1 MLKKVMIM
9 LLMICSLFLFG
20 CGKEENNDSNKNNI
34 TYTNKFECIREYK
47 LTKDQVFYAT
57 KEEPLNGEKGDAV
70 NVTYT
75 RSYDFDKNGDK
86 LLKYYDITTY
96 DYILDY
102 DMDKTYKLL
111 NKYIDSL
118 KKDNSK
124 SKILTVPFFI
134 ASDNII
140 ISSLGPKIKF
150 KYEII
155 DNVKGKIK
163 TKVTDFGVNNA
174 LVEMYFELE
183 IGYLVVIPMNKKE
196 SVLKT
201 EILISS
207 KIINGKVPTFYGKN
221 IFKESSISTSN

>member
-1 MLKKVMIM
+1 MKLKERLKRKYYI
-9 LLMICSLFLFG
+9 LITFLISLFLFIIIFSLYS
-20 CGKEENNDSNKNNI
+20 KKLNPKLNDYIDFLVKDEIYKKVIKSNNFITNEEVNDI
-34 TYTNKFECIREYK
+34 LYI
-47 LTKDQVFYAT
+47 
-57 KEEPLNGEKGDAV
+57 
-70 NVTYT
+70 
-75 RSYDFDKNGDK
+75 DKNK
-86 LLKYYDITTY
+86 SNEIVY
-96 DYILDY
+96 LDY
-102 DMDKTYKLL
+102 NMDKTYKLL
-111 NKYIDSL
+111 NKYIESL

-134 ASDNII
+134 SSDNII

-221 IFKESSISTSN
+221 IFKESGVSTSN

>member
-1 MLKKVMIM
+1 MKLKERLKRKYYI
-9 LLMICSLFLFG
+9 LITFLISLFLFIIIFSLYS
-20 CGKEENNDSNKNNI
+20 KKLNPKLNDYIDFLVKDEIYKKVIKSNNFITNEEVNDI
-34 TYTNKFECIREYK
+34 LYI
-47 LTKDQVFYAT
+47 
-57 KEEPLNGEKGDAV
+57 
-70 NVTYT
+70 
-75 RSYDFDKNGDK
+75 DKNK
-86 LLKYYDITTY
+86 SNEIVY
-96 DYILDY
+96 LDY
-102 DMDKTYKLL
+102 DIDKTYKLL

-124 SKILTVPFFI
+124 SKILIVPFFI

-221 IFKESSISTSN
+221 IFKESSVSTSN

>member
-1 MLKKVMIM
+1 MKLKERLKRKYYI
-9 LLMICSLFLFG
+9 LITFLISLFLFIIIFSLYS
-20 CGKEENNDSNKNNI
+20 KKLNPKLNDYIDFLVKDEIYKKVIKSNNFITNEEVNDI
-34 TYTNKFECIREYK
+34 LYI
-47 LTKDQVFYAT
+47 
-57 KEEPLNGEKGDAV
+57 
-70 NVTYT
+70 
-75 RSYDFDKNGDK
+75 DKNK
-86 LLKYYDITTY
+86 SNEIVY
-96 DYILDY
+96 LDY
-102 DMDKTYKLL
+102 DIDKTYKLL
-111 NKYIDSL
+111 NKYIESL

-155 DNVKGKIK
+155 DNIKGKIK

-221 IFKESSISTSN
+221 IFKESSVSTSN

>member
-1 MLKKVMIM
+1 MKLKERLKRKYYI
-9 LLMICSLFLFG
+9 LITFLISLFLFIIIFSLYS
-20 CGKEENNDSNKNNI
+20 KKLNPKLNDYIDFLVKDEIYKKVIKSNNFITNEEVNDI
-34 TYTNKFECIREYK
+34 LYI
-47 LTKDQVFYAT
+47 
-57 KEEPLNGEKGDAV
+57 
-70 NVTYT
+70 
-75 RSYDFDKNGDK
+75 DKNK
-86 LLKYYDITTY
+86 SNEIVY
-96 DYILDY
+96 LDY
-102 DMDKTYKLL
+102 DIDKTYKLL

-221 IFKESSISTSN
+221 IFKESGVSAKIKS

>member
-1 MLKKVMIM
+1 MYLFIISIYCFQLVLLVLFIIIFSLYSKKLNPKLNDYIDFLVKDEIYKKVIKSNNF
-9 LLMICSLFLFG
+9 ITN
-20 CGKEENNDSNKNNI
+20 EEVNDI
-34 TYTNKFECIREYK
+34 LYI
-47 LTKDQVFYAT
+47 
-57 KEEPLNGEKGDAV
+57 
-70 NVTYT
+70 
-75 RSYDFDKNGDK
+75 DKNK
-86 LLKYYDITTY
+86 SNEIVY
-96 DYILDY
+96 LDY
-102 DMDKTYKLL
+102 DIDKTYKLL

-221 IFKESSISTSN
+221 IFKESSVSTSN

>member
-1 MLKKVMIM
+1 MKLKERLKRKYYI
-9 LLMICSLFLFG
+9 LITFLISLFLFIIIFSLYS
-20 CGKEENNDSNKNNI
+20 KKLNPKLNDYIDFLVKDEIYKKVIKSNNFITNEEINDILYIDKNNSNEI
-34 TYTNKFECIREYK
+34 VY
-47 LTKDQVFYAT
+47 
-57 KEEPLNGEKGDAV
+57 
-70 NVTYT
+70 
-75 RSYDFDKNGDK
+75 
-86 LLKYYDITTY
+86 
-96 DYILDY
+96 LDY
-102 DMDKTYKLL
+102 DIDKTYKLL

-140 ISSLGPKIKF
+140 ISSLGPKVKF
-150 KYEII
+150 KYEIMN
-155 DNVKGKIK
+155 NVKGKIK

-221 IFKESSISTSN
+221 IFKESSVSTSN

>member
-1 MLKKVMIM
+1 MKLKERLKRKYYI
-9 LLMICSLFLFG
+9 LITFLISLFLFILIFSLYS
-20 CGKEENNDSNKNNI
+20 KKLNPKLNDYIDFLVKDEIYKKVIKSNNFITNEEVNDI
-34 TYTNKFECIREYK
+34 LYI
-47 LTKDQVFYAT
+47 
-57 KEEPLNGEKGDAV
+57 
-70 NVTYT
+70 
-75 RSYDFDKNGDK
+75 DKNK
-86 LLKYYDITTY
+86 SNEIVY
-96 DYILDY
+96 LDY
-102 DMDKTYKLL
+102 DIDKTYKLL

-221 IFKESSISTSN
+221 IFKESSVSTSN

>member
-1 MLKKVMIM
+1 MKLKERLKRKYYI
-9 LLMICSLFLFG
+9 LITFLISLFLFIIIFSLYS
-20 CGKEENNDSNKNNI
+20 KKLNPKLNDYIDFLVKDEIYKKVIKSNNFITNEEVNDI
-34 TYTNKFECIREYK
+34 LYI
-47 LTKDQVFYAT
+47 
-57 KEEPLNGEKGDAV
+57 
-70 NVTYT
+70 
-75 RSYDFDKNGDK
+75 DKNK
-86 LLKYYDITTY
+86 SNEIVY
-96 DYILDY
+96 LDY
-102 DMDKTYKLL
+102 DIDKTYKLL
-111 NKYIDSL
+111 NIYIDSL

-221 IFKESSISTSN
+221 IFKESSVSTSN

>member
-1 MLKKVMIM
+1 MKLKERLKRKYYI
-9 LLMICSLFLFG
+9 LITFLISLFLFIIIFSLYS
-20 CGKEENNDSNKNNI
+20 KKLNPKLNDYIDFLVKDEIYKKVIKSNNFITNEEVNDI
-34 TYTNKFECIREYK
+34 LYI
-47 LTKDQVFYAT
+47 
-57 KEEPLNGEKGDAV
+57 
-70 NVTYT
+70 
-75 RSYDFDKNGDK
+75 DKNK
-86 LLKYYDITTY
+86 SNEIVY
-96 DYILDY
+96 LDY
-102 DMDKTYKLL
+102 DIDKTYKLL

-196 SVLKT
+196 SVLKI

-221 IFKESSISTSN
+221 IFKESSVSTSN

>member
-1 MLKKVMIM
+1 MKLKERLKRKYYI
-9 LLMICSLFLFG
+9 LITFLISLFLFIIIFSLYSE
-20 CGKEENNDSNKNNI
+20 KLNPKLNDYIDFLVKDEIYKKVIKSNNFITNEEVNDI
-34 TYTNKFECIREYK
+34 LYI
-47 LTKDQVFYAT
+47 
-57 KEEPLNGEKGDAV
+57 
-70 NVTYT
+70 
-75 RSYDFDKNGDK
+75 DKNK
-86 LLKYYDITTY
+86 SNEIVY
-96 DYILDY
+96 LDY
-102 DMDKTYKLL
+102 DIDKTYKLL

-124 SKILTVPFFI
+124 SKILTIPFFI

-207 KIINGKVPTFYGKN
+207 KVINGKVPTFYGKN
-221 IFKESSISTSN
+221 IFKESSVSTSN

>member
-1 MLKKVMIM
+1 MKLKERLKRKYYI
-9 LLMICSLFLFG
+9 LITFLISLFLFIIIFSLYS
-20 CGKEENNDSNKNNI
+20 KKLNPKLNDYIDFLVKDEIYKKVIKSNNFITNEEVNDILYIDKNDSNEI
-34 TYTNKFECIREYK
+34 VY
-47 LTKDQVFYAT
+47 
-57 KEEPLNGEKGDAV
+57 
-70 NVTYT
+70 
-75 RSYDFDKNGDK
+75 
-86 LLKYYDITTY
+86 
-96 DYILDY
+96 LDY
-102 DMDKTYKLL
+102 NMDKTYKLL

-140 ISSLGPKIKF
+140 ISSLGPKVKF
-150 KYEII
+150 KYEIMN
-155 DNVKGKIK
+155 NVKGKIK

-221 IFKESSISTSN
+221 IFKESGVSTSN

>member
-1 MLKKVMIM
+1 MKLKERLKRKYYI
-9 LLMICSLFLFG
+9 LITFLISLFLFIIIFSLYS
-20 CGKEENNDSNKNNI
+20 KKLNPKLNDYIDFLVKDEIYKKVIKSNNFITNEEVNNI
-34 TYTNKFECIREYK
+34 LYI
-47 LTKDQVFYAT
+47 
-57 KEEPLNGEKGDAV
+57 
-70 NVTYT
+70 
-75 RSYDFDKNGDK
+75 DKNK
-86 LLKYYDITTY
+86 SNEIVY
-96 DYILDY
+96 LDY
-102 DMDKTYKLL
+102 DIDKTYKLL

-124 SKILTVPFFI
+124 SKILTVPLFI

-207 KIINGKVPTFYGKN
+207 KVINGKVPTFYGKN

>member
-1 MLKKVMIM
+1 MKLKERLKRKYYI
-9 LLMICSLFLFG
+9 LITFLISLFLFIIIFSLYS
-20 CGKEENNDSNKNNI
+20 KKLNPKLNDYIDFLVKDEIYKKVIKSNNFITNEEINDI
-34 TYTNKFECIREYK
+34 LYI
-47 LTKDQVFYAT
+47 
-57 KEEPLNGEKGDAV
+57 
-70 NVTYT
+70 
-75 RSYDFDKNGDK
+75 DKNK
-86 LLKYYDITTY
+86 SNEIVY
-96 DYILDY
+96 LDY
-102 DMDKTYKLL
+102 DIDKTYKLL

-221 IFKESSISTSN
+221 IFKESSVSTSN

>member
-1 MLKKVMIM
+1 MKLKERLKRKYYI
-9 LLMICSLFLFG
+9 LITFLISLFLFIIIFSLYS
-20 CGKEENNDSNKNNI
+20 KKLNPKLNDYIDFLVKDEIYKKVIKSNNFITNEEVNDILYIDKNDSNEI
-34 TYTNKFECIREYK
+34 VY
-47 LTKDQVFYAT
+47 
-57 KEEPLNGEKGDAV
+57 
-70 NVTYT
+70 
-75 RSYDFDKNGDK
+75 
-86 LLKYYDITTY
+86 
-96 DYILDY
+96 LDY
-102 DMDKTYKLL
+102 NMDKTYKLL
-111 NKYIDSL
+111 NKYIESL

-140 ISSLGPKIKF
+140 ISSLGPKVKF
-150 KYEII
+150 KYEIMN
-155 DNVKGKIK
+155 NVKGKIK

-174 LVEMYFELE
+174 LLEMYFELE

-207 KIINGKVPTFYGKN
+207 KVINGKVPTFYGKN

>member
-1 MLKKVMIM
+1 MKLKERLKRKYYI
-9 LLMICSLFLFG
+9 LITFLISLFLFIIIFSLYS
-20 CGKEENNDSNKNNI
+20 KKLNPKLNDYIDFLVKDEIYKKVIKSNNFITNEEVNDI
-34 TYTNKFECIREYK
+34 LYI
-47 LTKDQVFYAT
+47 
-57 KEEPLNGEKGDAV
+57 
-70 NVTYT
+70 
-75 RSYDFDKNGDK
+75 DKNK
-86 LLKYYDITTY
+86 SNEIVY
-96 DYILDY
+96 LDY
-102 DMDKTYKLL
+102 DIDKTYKLL
-111 NKYIDSL
+111 NKYIESL

-140 ISSLGPKIKF
+140 ISSLGPKVKF

-221 IFKESSISTSN
+221 IFKESGVSTSN

>member
-1 MLKKVMIM
+1 MKLKERLKRKYYI
-9 LLMICSLFLFG
+9 LITFLISLFLFIIIFSLYS
-20 CGKEENNDSNKNNI
+20 KKLNPKLNDYIDFLVKDEIYKKVIKSNNFITNEEINNILYIDKNNSNEI
-34 TYTNKFECIREYK
+34 VY
-47 LTKDQVFYAT
+47 
-57 KEEPLNGEKGDAV
+57 
-70 NVTYT
+70 
-75 RSYDFDKNGDK
+75 
-86 LLKYYDITTY
+86 
-96 DYILDY
+96 LDY
-102 DMDKTYKLL
+102 DIDKTYKLL

-207 KIINGKVPTFYGKN
+207 KVINGKVPTFYGKN
-221 IFKESSISTSN
+221 IFKESGVSTSN

>member
-1 MLKKVMIM
+1 MKLKERLKRKYYI
-9 LLMICSLFLFG
+9 LITFLISLFLFIIIFSLYS
-20 CGKEENNDSNKNNI
+20 KKLNPKLNDYIDFLVKYEIYRKVIKSNNFITNEEVNDILYIDKNDSNEI
-34 TYTNKFECIREYK
+34 VY
-47 LTKDQVFYAT
+47 
-57 KEEPLNGEKGDAV
+57 
-70 NVTYT
+70 
-75 RSYDFDKNGDK
+75 
-86 LLKYYDITTY
+86 
-96 DYILDY
+96 LDY
-102 DMDKTYKLL
+102 NMDKTYKLL
-111 NKYIDSL
+111 NKYIESL

-140 ISSLGPKIKF
+140 ISSLGPKVKF
-150 KYEII
+150 KYEIMN
-155 DNVKGKIK
+155 NVKGKIK

-207 KIINGKVPTFYGKN
+207 KVINGKVPTFYGKN

>member
-1 MLKKVMIM
+1 MKLKERLKRKYYI
-9 LLMICSLFLFG
+9 LITFLISLFLFIIIFSLYS
-20 CGKEENNDSNKNNI
+20 KKLNPKLNDYIDFLVKDEIYKKVIKSNNFITNEEVNDI
-34 TYTNKFECIREYK
+34 LYI
-47 LTKDQVFYAT
+47 
-57 KEEPLNGEKGDAV
+57 
-70 NVTYT
+70 
-75 RSYDFDKNGDK
+75 DKNK
-86 LLKYYDITTY
+86 SNEIVY
-96 DYILDY
+96 LDY
-102 DMDKTYKLL
+102 DIDKTYKLL

-124 SKILTVPFFI
+124 SKILTIPFFI
-134 ASDNII
+134 TSDNII

-163 TKVTDFGVNNA
+163 TKITDFGVNNA

-221 IFKESSISTSN
+221 IFKESGVSTSN

>member
-1 MLKKVMIM
+1 MKLKERLKRKYYI
-9 LLMICSLFLFG
+9 LITFLISLFLFIIIFSLYSE
-20 CGKEENNDSNKNNI
+20 KLNPKLNDYIDFLVKDEIYKKVIKSNNFITNEEVNDILYIDKNNSNEI
-34 TYTNKFECIREYK
+34 VY
-47 LTKDQVFYAT
+47 
-57 KEEPLNGEKGDAV
+57 
-70 NVTYT
+70 
-75 RSYDFDKNGDK
+75 
-86 LLKYYDITTY
+86 
-96 DYILDY
+96 LDY
-102 DMDKTYKLL
+102 DIDKTYKLL

-221 IFKESSISTSN
+221 IFKESSVSTSN

>member
-1 MLKKVMIM
+1 MKLKERLKRKYYI
-9 LLMICSLFLFG
+9 LITFLISLFLFIIIFSLYS
-20 CGKEENNDSNKNNI
+20 KKLNPKLNDYIDFLVKDEIYKKVIKSNNFITNEEINNILYIDKNNSNEI
-34 TYTNKFECIREYK
+34 VY
-47 LTKDQVFYAT
+47 
-57 KEEPLNGEKGDAV
+57 
-70 NVTYT
+70 
-75 RSYDFDKNGDK
+75 
-86 LLKYYDITTY
+86 
-96 DYILDY
+96 LDY
-102 DMDKTYKLL
+102 DIDKTYKLL

-140 ISSLGPKIKF
+140 ISSLGPKVKF

-207 KIINGKVPTFYGKN
+207 KVINGKVPTFYGKN
-221 IFKESSISTSN
+221 IFKESGVSTSN

>member
-1 MLKKVMIM
+1 MKLKERLKRKYYI
-9 LLMICSLFLFG
+9 LITFLISLFLFIIIFSLYS
-20 CGKEENNDSNKNNI
+20 KKLNPKLNDYIDFLVKDEIYKKVIKSNNFITNEEVNDI
-34 TYTNKFECIREYK
+34 LYI
-47 LTKDQVFYAT
+47 
-57 KEEPLNGEKGDAV
+57 
-70 NVTYT
+70 
-75 RSYDFDKNGDK
+75 DKNK
-86 LLKYYDITTY
+86 SNEIVY
-96 DYILDY
+96 LDY
-102 DMDKTYKLL
+102 DIDKTYKLL
-111 NKYIDSL
+111 NKYIESL

-174 LVEMYFELE
+174 LIEMYFELE

-196 SVLKT
+196 SVLRT

-207 KIINGKVPTFYGKN
+207 KVINGKVPTFYGKN

>member
-1 MLKKVMIM
+1 MSKYYLYI
-9 LLMICSLFLFG
+9 
-20 CGKEENNDSNKNNI
+20 
-34 TYTNKFECIREYK
+34 
-47 LTKDQVFYAT
+47 
-57 KEEPLNGEKGDAV
+57 
-70 NVTYT
+70 
-75 RSYDFDKNGDK
+75 DKNK
-86 LLKYYDITTY
+86 SNEIVY
-96 DYILDY
+96 LDY
-102 DMDKTYKLL
+102 DIDKTYKLL
-111 NKYIDSL
+111 NKYIESL

-174 LVEMYFELE
+174 LIEMYFELE

-221 IFKESSISTSN
+221 IFKESSVSTSN

>member
-1 MLKKVMIM
+1 MFIIIFSLYSKKLNPKLNDYIDFLVKDEIYKKVIKSNNF
-9 LLMICSLFLFG
+9 ITN
-20 CGKEENNDSNKNNI
+20 EEINDILYIDKNNSNEI
-34 TYTNKFECIREYK
+34 VY
-47 LTKDQVFYAT
+47 
-57 KEEPLNGEKGDAV
+57 
-70 NVTYT
+70 
-75 RSYDFDKNGDK
+75 
-86 LLKYYDITTY
+86 
-96 DYILDY
+96 LDY
-102 DMDKTYKLL
+102 DIDKTYKLL

-221 IFKESSISTSN
+221 IFKESSVSTSN

>member
-1 MLKKVMIM
+1 MKLKERLKRKYYI
-9 LLMICSLFLFG
+9 LITFLISLFLFIIIFSLYS
-20 CGKEENNDSNKNNI
+20 KKLNPKLNDYIDFLVKDEIYKKVIKSNNFITNEEVNDILYIDKNDSNEI
-34 TYTNKFECIREYK
+34 VY
-47 LTKDQVFYAT
+47 
-57 KEEPLNGEKGDAV
+57 
-70 NVTYT
+70 
-75 RSYDFDKNGDK
+75 
-86 LLKYYDITTY
+86 
-96 DYILDY
+96 LDY
-102 DMDKTYKLL
+102 NMDKTYKLL
-111 NKYIDSL
+111 NKYIESL

-207 KIINGKVPTFYGKN
+207 KVINGKVPTFYGKN
-221 IFKESSISTSN
+221 IFKESSVSTSN

>member
-1 MLKKVMIM
+1 MKLKERLKRKYYI
-9 LLMICSLFLFG
+9 LITFLISLFLFIIIFSLYS
-20 CGKEENNDSNKNNI
+20 KKLNPKLNDYIDFLVKDEIYKKVIKSNNFITNEEVNDI
-34 TYTNKFECIREYK
+34 LYI
-47 LTKDQVFYAT
+47 
-57 KEEPLNGEKGDAV
+57 
-70 NVTYT
+70 
-75 RSYDFDKNGDK
+75 DKNK
-86 LLKYYDITTY
+86 SNEIVY
-96 DYILDY
+96 LDY
-102 DMDKTYKLL
+102 NMDKTYKLL
-111 NKYIDSL
+111 NKYIESL

-207 KIINGKVPTFYGKN
+207 KIIKGKVPTFYGKN
-221 IFKESSISTSN
+221 IFKESGVSTSN

>member
-1 MLKKVMIM
+1 MKLKERLKRKYYI
-9 LLMICSLFLFG
+9 LITFLISLFLFIIIFSLYS
-20 CGKEENNDSNKNNI
+20 KKLNPKLNDYIDFLVKDEIYKKVIKSNNFITNEEVNDI
-34 TYTNKFECIREYK
+34 LYI
-47 LTKDQVFYAT
+47 
-57 KEEPLNGEKGDAV
+57 
-70 NVTYT
+70 
-75 RSYDFDKNGDK
+75 DKNK
-86 LLKYYDITTY
+86 SNEIVY
-96 DYILDY
+96 LDY
-102 DMDKTYKLL
+102 DIDKTYKLL
-111 NKYIDSL
+111 NKYIESL

-155 DNVKGKIK
+155 DNIKGKIK

-221 IFKESSISTSN
+221 IFKESGVSAKIKS

>member
-1 MLKKVMIM
+1 
-9 LLMICSLFLFG
+9 
-20 CGKEENNDSNKNNI
+20 
-34 TYTNKFECIREYK
+34 
-47 LTKDQVFYAT
+47 
-57 KEEPLNGEKGDAV
+57 
-70 NVTYT
+70 
-75 RSYDFDKNGDK
+75 
-86 LLKYYDITTY
+86 
-96 DYILDY
+96 
-102 DMDKTYKLL
+102 MDKTYKLL
-111 NKYIDSL
+111 NKYIESL

-124 SKILTVPFFI
+124 SKILTVPLFI

-221 IFKESSISTSN
+221 IFKESSVSTSN

>member
-1 MLKKVMIM
+1 MKLKERLKRKYYI
-9 LLMICSLFLFG
+9 LITFLINLFLFIIIFSLYS
-20 CGKEENNDSNKNNI
+20 KKLNPKLNDYIDFLVKDEIYKKVIKSNNFITNEEVNDILYIDKNDSNEI
-34 TYTNKFECIREYK
+34 VY
-47 LTKDQVFYAT
+47 
-57 KEEPLNGEKGDAV
+57 
-70 NVTYT
+70 
-75 RSYDFDKNGDK
+75 
-86 LLKYYDITTY
+86 
-96 DYILDY
+96 LDY
-102 DMDKTYKLL
+102 DIDKTYKLL

-221 IFKESSISTSN
+221 IFKESGVSTSN

>member
-1 MLKKVMIM
+1 MKLKERLKRKYYI
-9 LLMICSLFLFG
+9 LITFLISLFLFIIIFSLYS
-20 CGKEENNDSNKNNI
+20 KKLNPKLNDYIDFLVKDEIYKKVIKSNNFITNEEVNDI
-34 TYTNKFECIREYK
+34 LYI
-47 LTKDQVFYAT
+47 
-57 KEEPLNGEKGDAV
+57 
-70 NVTYT
+70 
-75 RSYDFDKNGDK
+75 DKNK
-86 LLKYYDITTY
+86 SNEIVY
-96 DYILDY
+96 LDY
-102 DMDKTYKLL
+102 DIDKTYKLL

-140 ISSLGPKIKF
+140 VSSLGPKIKF

-221 IFKESSISTSN
+221 IFKESGVSTSN

>member
-1 MLKKVMIM
+1 MKLKERLKRKYYI
-9 LLMICSLFLFG
+9 LITFLISLFLFIIIFSLYS
-20 CGKEENNDSNKNNI
+20 KKLNPKLNDYIDFLVKDEIYKKVIKSNNFITNEEVNDI
-34 TYTNKFECIREYK
+34 LYI
-47 LTKDQVFYAT
+47 
-57 KEEPLNGEKGDAV
+57 
-70 NVTYT
+70 
-75 RSYDFDKNGDK
+75 DKNK
-86 LLKYYDITTY
+86 SNEIVY
-96 DYILDY
+96 LDY
-102 DMDKTYKLL
+102 DIDKTYKLL

-183 IGYLVVIPMNKKE
+183 IWYLVVIPMNKKE

-221 IFKESSISTSN
+221 IFKESSVSTSN

>member
-1 MLKKVMIM
+1 MKLKERLKRKYYI
-9 LLMICSLFLFG
+9 LITFLISLFLFIIIFSLYS
-20 CGKEENNDSNKNNI
+20 KKLNPKLNDYIDFLVKDEIYKKVIKSNNFITNEEVNDI
-34 TYTNKFECIREYK
+34 LYI
-47 LTKDQVFYAT
+47 
-57 KEEPLNGEKGDAV
+57 
-70 NVTYT
+70 
-75 RSYDFDKNGDK
+75 DKNK
-86 LLKYYDITTY
+86 SNEIVY
-96 DYILDY
+96 LDY
-102 DMDKTYKLL
+102 DIDKTYKLL

-124 SKILTVPFFI
+124 SKILTIPFFI

-221 IFKESSISTSN
+221 IFKESGVSTSN

>member
-1 MLKKVMIM
+1 MKLKERLKRKYYI
-9 LLMICSLFLFG
+9 LITFLISLFLFIIIFSLYSE
-20 CGKEENNDSNKNNI
+20 KLNPKLNDYIDFLVKDEIYKKVIKSNNFITNEEVNDI
-34 TYTNKFECIREYK
+34 LYI
-47 LTKDQVFYAT
+47 
-57 KEEPLNGEKGDAV
+57 
-70 NVTYT
+70 
-75 RSYDFDKNGDK
+75 DKNK
-86 LLKYYDITTY
+86 SNEIVY
-96 DYILDY
+96 LDY
-102 DMDKTYKLL
+102 DIDKTYKLL

-221 IFKESSISTSN
+221 IFKESGVSTSN

>member
-1 MLKKVMIM
+1 MKLKERLKRKYYI
-9 LLMICSLFLFG
+9 LITFLISLFLFIIIFSLYS
-20 CGKEENNDSNKNNI
+20 KKLNPKLNDYIDFLVKDEIYKKVIKSNNFITNEEVNDILYIDKNDSNEI
-34 TYTNKFECIREYK
+34 VY
-47 LTKDQVFYAT
+47 
-57 KEEPLNGEKGDAV
+57 
-70 NVTYT
+70 
-75 RSYDFDKNGDK
+75 
-86 LLKYYDITTY
+86 
-96 DYILDY
+96 LDY
-102 DMDKTYKLL
+102 NMDKTYKLL

-140 ISSLGPKIKF
+140 ISSLGPKVKF
-150 KYEII
+150 KYEIMN
-155 DNVKGKIK
+155 NVKGKIK

-207 KIINGKVPTFYGKN
+207 KVINGKVPTFYGKN

>member
-1 MLKKVMIM
+1 MKLKERLKRKYYI
-9 LLMICSLFLFG
+9 LITFLISLFLFIIIFSLYS
-20 CGKEENNDSNKNNI
+20 KKLNPKLNDYIDFLVKDEIYKKVIKSNNFITNEEVNDI
-34 TYTNKFECIREYK
+34 LYI
-47 LTKDQVFYAT
+47 
-57 KEEPLNGEKGDAV
+57 
-70 NVTYT
+70 
-75 RSYDFDKNGDK
+75 DKNK
-86 LLKYYDITTY
+86 SNEIVY
-96 DYILDY
+96 LDY
-102 DMDKTYKLL
+102 NMDKTYKLL
-111 NKYIDSL
+111 NKYIESL

-140 ISSLGPKIKF
+140 ISSLGPNVKF

-221 IFKESSISTSN
+221 IFKESGVSTSN

>member
-1 MLKKVMIM
+1 MKLKERLKRKYYI
-9 LLMICSLFLFG
+9 LITFLISLFLFIIIFSLYS
-20 CGKEENNDSNKNNI
+20 KKLNPKLNDYIDFLVKDEIYKKVIKSNNFITNEEINDILYIDKNNSNEI
-34 TYTNKFECIREYK
+34 VY
-47 LTKDQVFYAT
+47 
-57 KEEPLNGEKGDAV
+57 
-70 NVTYT
+70 
-75 RSYDFDKNGDK
+75 
-86 LLKYYDITTY
+86 
-96 DYILDY
+96 LDY
-102 DMDKTYKLL
+102 DIDKTYKLL

-174 LVEMYFELE
+174 LVEMFFELE

-221 IFKESSISTSN
+221 IFKESGVSTSN

>member
-1 MLKKVMIM
+1 MKLKERLKRKYYI
-9 LLMICSLFLFG
+9 LITFLISLFLFIIIFSLYS
-20 CGKEENNDSNKNNI
+20 KKLNPKLNDYIDFLVKDEIYKKVIKSNNFITNEEVNDILYIDKNDSNEI
-34 TYTNKFECIREYK
+34 VY
-47 LTKDQVFYAT
+47 
-57 KEEPLNGEKGDAV
+57 
-70 NVTYT
+70 
-75 RSYDFDKNGDK
+75 
-86 LLKYYDITTY
+86 
-96 DYILDY
+96 LDY
-102 DMDKTYKLL
+102 NMDKTYKLL

-140 ISSLGPKIKF
+140 ISSLGPKVKF
-150 KYEII
+150 KYEIMN
-155 DNVKGKIK
+155 NVKGKIK

-207 KIINGKVPTFYGKN
+207 KVINGKVPTFYGKN
-221 IFKESSISTSN
+221 IFKESGVSTSN

>member
-1 MLKKVMIM
+1 MKLKERLKRKYYI
-9 LLMICSLFLFG
+9 LITFLISLFLFIIIFSLYS
-20 CGKEENNDSNKNNI
+20 KKLNPKLNDYIDFLVKDEIYKKVIKSNNFITNEEVNDI
-34 TYTNKFECIREYK
+34 LYI
-47 LTKDQVFYAT
+47 
-57 KEEPLNGEKGDAV
+57 
-70 NVTYT
+70 
-75 RSYDFDKNGDK
+75 DKNK
-86 LLKYYDITTY
+86 SNEIVY
-96 DYILDY
+96 LDY
-102 DMDKTYKLL
+102 NMDKTYKLL
-111 NKYIDSL
+111 NKYIESL

>member
-1 MLKKVMIM
+1 MKLKERLKRKYYI
-9 LLMICSLFLFG
+9 LITFLISLFLFIIIFSLYS
-20 CGKEENNDSNKNNI
+20 KKLNSKLNDYIDFLVKDEIYKKVIKSNNFITNEEVNDI
-34 TYTNKFECIREYK
+34 LYI
-47 LTKDQVFYAT
+47 
-57 KEEPLNGEKGDAV
+57 
-70 NVTYT
+70 
-75 RSYDFDKNGDK
+75 DKNK
-86 LLKYYDITTY
+86 SNEIVY
-96 DYILDY
+96 LDY
-102 DMDKTYKLL
+102 DIDKTYKLL

-221 IFKESSISTSN
+221 IFKESGVSTSN

>member
-1 MLKKVMIM
+1 MKLKERLKRKYYI
-9 LLMICSLFLFG
+9 LITFLISLFLFIIIFSLYS
-20 CGKEENNDSNKNNI
+20 KKLNPKLNDYIDFLVKDEIYKKVIKSNNFITNEEVNDI
-34 TYTNKFECIREYK
+34 LYI
-47 LTKDQVFYAT
+47 
-57 KEEPLNGEKGDAV
+57 
-70 NVTYT
+70 
-75 RSYDFDKNGDK
+75 DKNK
-86 LLKYYDITTY
+86 SNEIVY
-96 DYILDY
+96 LDY
-102 DMDKTYKLL
+102 DIDKTYKLL

-140 ISSLGPKIKF
+140 ISSLGPKVKF

-174 LVEMYFELE
+174 LVEIYFELE

-221 IFKESSISTSN
+221 IFKESGVSTSN